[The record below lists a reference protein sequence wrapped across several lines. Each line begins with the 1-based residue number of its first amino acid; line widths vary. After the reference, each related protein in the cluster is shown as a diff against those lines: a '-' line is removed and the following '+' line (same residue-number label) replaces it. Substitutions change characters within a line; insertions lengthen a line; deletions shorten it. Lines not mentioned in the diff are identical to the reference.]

1 MQPFLSRAWHTS
13 VAALRRFT
21 EIDGT
26 ARGAA
31 FAYYAFF
38 SLFPLIV
45 LFVAVGSLFVDRQ
58 VAVETVIGY
67 AEKYVPLESTM
78 KRTVFDTITGVVE
91 TRGRVGVIA
100 SIVLLWASLRFFRA
114 LVRGTNRAWSAEM
127 HNWWQMPLKS
137 LQLLAVLGSA
147 LLLGLIVP
155 AGAKLVQQWLP
166 AWHGLVNGAVNATIA
181 IVPTLILF
189 YGLALFYRLAPR
201 RPTRFSE
208 VWPAA
213 LGATLL
219 LRLVEALFL
228 LYLHNFGKFNV
239 VYGTFAGV
247 MALLMWIYLSGC
259 IVVFGA
265 CVSAVQVETAD
276 QPRPTDDPNP

>member
-13 VAALRRFT
+13 VAAFRRFA

-78 KRTVFDTITGVVE
+78 KRTVFDTIAGVVE

-100 SIVLLWASLRFFRA
+100 SFVLLWGSLRFFRA

-201 RPTRFSE
+201 RPTQFSE

-265 CVSAVQVETAD
+265 CVSAVQVETSGPDGEA
-276 QPRPTDDPNP
+276 RR